1 MKKFLAS
8 IIALAAM
15 TAAFTGCTEVNDG
28 ASGSS
33 ENSGAN
39 SSQQGNAQ
47 QRSAA
52 DLGYAA
58 ANCLEWVSMQQVT
71 DAENAMTMFGIDTSL
86 CEQYYLSV
94 AMMSAH
100 LNEIIIVKPK
110 AGSEPAVQAQLDEHF
125 NYIRESAAFYP
136 AQQISAEGAVKGK
149 TADGYSYII
158 VHQIGQE
165 IADVM
170 DSYYPGS
177 ELTKLEVPE
186 PEVSGSED
194 IELPPEYF
202 GEPSGENGAAGGENQ
217 ISTVQ

>member
-71 DAENAMTMFGIDTSL
+71 DADNAMTMFGIDTSL
-86 CEQYYLSV
+86 CEQYYLAA

-217 ISTVQ
+217 TSTVQ